1 MTDLQFLSLS
11 LATII
16 VLAIGGAII
25 LLGCGAL
32 CLHLSTGFLGFK
44 KRSFGKAFTTNLLIV
59 CCPAIGSGAIHLLN
73 SYVTKG
79 YQPVW
84 PFITGSILLGL
95 LSALLPILIL
105 CHNYKQTFV
114 KALLAYI
121 VSGLLQMGLI
131 VVFTLL
137 VLATVYFLGG
147 FPTASRP

>member
-1 MTDLQFLSLS
+1 MTQAQFLSLS

-16 VLAIGGAII
+16 VLAVGGAII
-25 LLGCGAL
+25 LFGCGAL

-44 KRSFGKAFTTNLLIV
+44 KRSFRKAFTTNLLIV
-59 CCPAIGSGAIHLLN
+59 CCPAIGSGTIHLLN
-73 SYVTKG
+73 SYLAKG
-79 YQPVW
+79 YQPAW
-84 PFITGSILLGL
+84 PFITGSVLLGL
-95 LSALLPILIL
+95 LSALFPILIL
-105 CHNYKQTFV
+105 RHNYKQTFV

-121 VSGLLQMGLI
+121 VSGLLQVGLI

>member
-1 MTDLQFLSLS
+1 MTELQFLSFS
-11 LATII
+11 LATVI
-16 VLAIGGAII
+16 VLAVGGAII
-25 LLGCGAL
+25 LLGCGAV

-73 SYVTKG
+73 SYLAKG
-79 YQPVW
+79 YQPAW
-84 PFITGSILLGL
+84 PFIFSSVLLGL
-95 LSALLPILIL
+95 FSALFPILIL
-105 CHNYKQTFV
+105 RHNYKQTFV

-121 VSGLLQMGLI
+121 VSGLLQVGLI